1 MKDPSRDHGG
11 EAGRH
16 DRWVVAHT
24 SLAPGMGLKAEG
36 RSRDDLAAP
45 FEAPHW
51 RQRNTPA
58 WVPASPTLPR
68 ESVQAILNWWW
79 DSLTYLTARDIAAI
93 ERRRDR
99 P

>member
-1 MKDPSRDHGG
+1 MKDSSRDQGG
-11 EAGRH
+11 AADRH
-16 DRWVVAHT
+16 DLSVVAHT
-24 SLAPGMGLKAEG
+24 YPAPGMELKAEG

-51 RQRNTPA
+51 QRNTPA

-68 ESVQAILNWWW
+68 ESVRAILNWWR
-79 DSLTYLTARDIAAI
+79 DSLTYLTARDVAAI
-93 ERRRDR
+93 ERRHDH